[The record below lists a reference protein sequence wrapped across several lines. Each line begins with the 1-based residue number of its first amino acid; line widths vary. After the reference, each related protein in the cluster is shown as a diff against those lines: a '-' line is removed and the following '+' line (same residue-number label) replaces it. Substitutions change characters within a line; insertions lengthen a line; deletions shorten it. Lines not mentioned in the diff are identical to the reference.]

1 VENHTPRI
9 RISVQL
15 CTVDALIERAETDV
29 CIVSGEKLRYE
40 LCQSFKEARKL
51 IVVAAVR

>member
-29 CIVSGEKLRYE
+29 CIVSGEKLRCE